1 LELHPLHQYRLK
13 SAVAADSIRRASAIG
28 RRVAA
33 ASISK
38 ARFSKARFS
47 KARFSKD
54 WLAPPLALEFEVL
67 STTPKRTRPL
77 SPFLM
82 YRWQYTN
89 ALSILHR
96 LAGLGLSVGL
106 LLFVYWLVAA
116 ASGAAA
122 YAQAQR
128 CFAHPLVQVL
138 LVGFSFAFFY
148 HLLNGARH
156 LVWDAGYGFEKKTA
170 RLSGWL
176 AFLGALL
183 LTACFWVARLHL
195 HAGGMQ

>member
-1 LELHPLHQYRLK
+1 L
-13 SAVAADSIRRASAIG
+13 SI
-28 RRVAA
+28 
-33 ASISK
+33 
-38 ARFSKARFS
+38 
-47 KARFSKD
+47 
-54 WLAPPLALEFEVL
+54 
-67 STTPKRTRPL
+67 TPKRTRPL
-77 SPFLM
+77 SPFFT

-89 ALSILHR
+89 TLSILHR
-96 LAGLGLSVGL
+96 LTGLGLSVGL

-116 ASGAAA
+116 ASGPEI

-128 CFAHPLVQVL
+128 WFAHPLAQVL
-138 LVGFSFAFFY
+138 LAGFSFAFFY

-183 LTACFWVARLHL
+183 LTACFWAALLHRQ
-195 HAGGMQ
+195 AGGMQ